1 MEYKVSEI
9 RELSIEGLISTLC
22 YNMFDDRKVGR
33 RTQKRICDELER
45 RGIIEDANELDEL
58 LSK

>member
-9 RELSIEGLISTLC
+9 REMSNGSLISALC

-45 RGIIEDANELDEL
+45 RGIIEDANVLNEK